1 MLGQGA
7 TGGVYR
13 GWRID
18 TGASVAVKTF
28 NTVGLQRPSHV
39 HNREFDILRA
49 ISHPNIV
56 QMFAVEE
63 EERSKESVIVMELCT
78 GGSLYNVLEEPE
90 YIYGLREEHLL
101 KLISDVTNGMSYLR
115 EKEII
120 HRDIK
125 PGNILRSDRSAS
137 ACWKLTDFGAA
148 RQLNQDAQFMSLY
161 GTEEY
166 LHPDMYQRA
175 VLQNRQASGWDATV
189 DLWSLAVTFYHA
201 ATGQLP
207 FRPFNG
213 PRKNPQTMGRMTK
226 ERPAGA
232 IMAVQQHS
240 PTGEIQWGH
249 DLPKTCRL
257 VGRFRKSVSQ
267 LIASLMDGC
276 SFDDYF
282 VQAESIQGMK
292 QVYVFECAT
301 SKLLPV
307 YIQLPATIS
316 QLKEATKSELPKDKS
331 KEKLDFFIWRG
342 QLLGMSSMIPEESR
356 LDEPIISLGLIEKG
370 PLHLP
375 HTAKPPSISS
385 YQSVDQDTQLA
396 RLCCGTLFDI
406 ARTVE
411 YLTQIESAADFAAIQ
426 VDRVRDHALVQLKA
440 LQESL
445 HQNLNSSSQIVDT
458 LSGLNISTASVRR
471 LTGEVRKLREEAST
485 VSKQYQQLE
494 EDKLKLK
501 RNFLSL
507 PEGVHVR
514 ICQVADQASEIYTD
528 MKRRRSARTSS
539 PAELACHKAQRLRL
553 KKFCAELVS
562 IFAEKTFPLMKKRH
576 QSTTSY
582 FHLILKQ
589 LRLIEMIK
597 QSTLQLKKDC
607 HSLHDLNKAAKSE
620 SREAFLKNSK
630 ASNSDLN
637 ETSLGP
643 LTNLDA
649 ENLTNLLQNELP
661 TIYQG
666 IQRNDNLINVIKNL
680 LVQENGKLDLNQAI
694 LNIAPNY

>member
-1 MLGQGA
+1 
-7 TGGVYR
+7 VYR

-63 EERSKESVIVMELCT
+63 EERSKESVIVMEICT
-78 GGSLYNVLEEPE
+78 GGSLYNVLEEPQ

-125 PGNILRSDRSAS
+125 PGNILRSDCSPTAR
-137 ACWKLTDFGAA
+137 WKLTDFGAA

-175 VLQNRQASGWDATV
+175 VLQNRQATGWDATV

-226 ERPAGA
+226 ERPPGA

-240 PTGEIQWGH
+240 PTGEIQWGT

-267 LIASLMDGC
+267 LIATLMDGC
-276 SFDDYF
+276 SFDEYF

-307 YIQLPATIS
+307 YIQLPATVS
-316 QLKEATKSELPKDKS
+316 QLKEATKAELPKEKS

-342 QLLGMSSMIPEESR
+342 QLLNSSAMIPEDTKT
-356 LDEPIISLGLIEKG
+356 DEPIISLGLIEKG
-370 PLHLP
+370 QLHLP

-411 YLTQIESAADFAAIQ
+411 YLTQIEAEANAAASQ
-426 VDRVRDHALVQLKA
+426 VEIVRDNALAQLKS
-440 LQESL
+440 LQEAL
-445 HQNLNSSSQIVDT
+445 LLDLNASSQIVET
-458 LSGLNISTASVRR
+458 LVGLNISTASLRR
-471 LTGEVRKLREEAST
+471 LHGEVRKLREEAST
-485 VSKQYQQLE
+485 VSKQRIQLIE
-494 EDKLKLK
+494 TCPKKS
-501 RNFLSL
+501 FLSL

-514 ICQVADQASEIYTD
+514 ICQVADQASEIYVD
-528 MKRRRSARTSS
+528 MKRRRSARSSS

-553 KKFCAELVS
+553 KKFCSELVS
-562 IFAEKTFPLMKKRH
+562 VFAEKTFPLMKKRH

-582 FHLILKQ
+582 FHAILKQ
-589 LRLIEMIK
+589 MRLIEMIR
-597 QSTLQLKKDC
+597 QSTLQLRKDC
-607 HSLHDLNKAAKSE
+607 QSLSELNKSAKAE

-630 ASNSDLN
+630 ASSSELN

-661 TIYQG
+661 AINQL
-666 IQRNDNLINVIKNL
+666 IQRNQKLINVIKSQT
-680 LVQENGKLDLNQAI
+680 VHENSCDLNQAM
-694 LNIAPNY
+694 LNIALN